1 MTARGRARNFAAHR
15 HRLTA
20 TIRPILTIGCRR
32 LALAAFIAALVFT
45 AIAPMPAAI
54 AAQIEVCFSPPLP
67 GGCDPAGAIEAV
79 VRTARKSILIQAYEI
94 TPGPLV
100 AALVEAHRRGVDVR
114 AIVDYKQLTDRRN
127 HDDAFA
133 VEHLGGAGIPV
144 LVDRPPGLMHDKV
157 MIIDGETVVTGSF
170 NYTYS
175 AEHRNVE
182 NLLVIRD
189 PALAAQYVQHWRS
202 RASESRPLR
211 ASASMGN
218 GQNSV
223 AQNSVAIGSLRRRPR
238 RPDRLLETAAAV
250 STNGPDARLRQ
261 GLDRQSRGVPE
272 RSGGRAGR
280 LSRRPQLPIKDR
292 SGAAFKPNAQ
302 LAQWFSKGEM
312 VLLAM

>member
-1 MTARGRARNFAAHR
+1 MTVRGRARNFAAHR

-32 LALAAFIAALVFT
+32 PALAAFIAALVFT

-223 AQNSVAIGSLRRRPR
+223 AQNSVAMGSAPPSAPTGPIIGNRR
-238 RPDRLLETAAAV
+238 
-250 STNGPDARLRQ
+250 
-261 GLDRQSRGVPE
+261 SRIYEWPGCPTYDKISSANRVE
-272 RSGGRAGR
+272 F
-280 LSRRPQLPIKDR
+280 L
-292 SGAAFKPNAQ
+292 NAQ
-302 LAQWFSKGEM
+302 AAEQAGYR
-312 VLLAM
+312 AARNCR